1 MYLLKKRLFRLATYL
16 SMHRMDTLIS
26 KNSYADAS
34 GESSFLCRKFTYMLI
49 FAHELADN
57 LLF

>member
-1 MYLLKKRLFRLATYL
+1 
-16 SMHRMDTLIS
+16 MHRMDTLIS

-34 GESSFLCRKFTYMLI
+34 GESSFLCKKFTYMLI